1 MKVSEIKEMGKD
13 QMKEKL
19 LELKKQLFT
28 LRFQNRVGQ
37 LENTAVLS
45 TVKKDIARIYTISK
59 EMNVNIS

>member
-1 MKVSEIKEMGKD
+1 MKISEIREMGTD
-13 QMKEKL
+13 QMKGKL
-19 LELKKQLFT
+19 AELKKQLFT

-45 TVKKDIARIYTISK
+45 TVKKDIARIHTISK

>member
-1 MKVSEIKEMGKD
+1 
-13 QMKEKL
+13 MKEKL

-45 TVKKDIARIYTISK
+45 AVKKDIARIYTLSK
-59 EMNVNIS
+59 EKNVNIS

>member
-1 MKVSEIKEMGKD
+1 MKVSEIKEMERD

-45 TVKKDIARIYTISK
+45 TVKKDIARIYTLSK
-59 EMNVNIS
+59 EKNVNIS